1 VLLCTRSCTS
11 VLDPASCPPDNDLHS
26 INGHTVLTAI
36 RQTGAC
42 FTTHLRGVDDGV
54 DGIFVHKV

>member
-1 VLLCTRSCTS
+1 
-11 VLDPASCPPDNDLHS
+11 LHS

-54 DGIFVHKV
+54 DGIFVHKVRVNRRIWSGQAPQ